1 MNSFSVSI
9 RLETDQMSPEEIT
22 DLLGVDPSEIHRTGE
37 GRLLGSS
44 TWTSNVWGWEAER
57 VGSLEDQL
65 KAL

>member
-1 MNSFSVSI
+1 
-9 RLETDQMSPEEIT
+9 MSPEEIT